1 MAIDYEIIV
10 KGNNLKLK
18 GGFIGLSN
26 ITLVHTSKGP
36 MLYDVG
42 HAANRAELVDA
53 LARRRLKPSDIP
65 RVFFSHLHFDHV
77 NNMGLFP
84 KSTKVFIGQT
94 EWDYCASPH
103 KDDVFYPWF
112 VREFMERFD
121 LTLLKGSGEFEPGLR
136 YLPAPGHTPGCYVLV
151 LDVKGK
157 GTVVLAGDA
166 LKFPKEVLACKSD
179 LAFASPEDDTKTI
192 KHIASIADRI
202 VPGHFM
208 EMIKR
213 DGVFVWEDP
222 AEFVL
227 QIR

>member
-18 GGFIGLSN
+18 GGFIGLAN
-26 ITLVHTSKGP
+26 ITLVHTAEGP

-42 HAANRAELVDA
+42 HAANRQELEAA
-53 LARRRLKPSDIP
+53 LACRGLKASDIS

-77 NNMGLFP
+77 NNLVLFP
-84 KSTKVFIGQT
+84 KSTKVFVGRT
-94 EWDYCASPH
+94 EWDYCAHPH
-103 KDDVFYPWF
+103 KDDPFYGWL
-112 VREFMERFD
+112 VQEFIGQFN
-121 LTLLKGSGEFEPGLR
+121 LTLLEGSGEFEPGLR
-136 YLPAPGHTPGCYVLV
+136 YFPAPGHTPGCYALA

-157 GTVVLAGDA
+157 GTVVIAGDA
-166 LKFPKEVLACKSD
+166 LKFPKEILACKSD
-179 LAFASPEDDTKTI
+179 LAFGTPEDDTKTI
-192 KHIASIADRI
+192 KHIVSIADRI

-213 DGVFVWEDP
+213 DGMFVWEDP